1 MENDFSYQQE
11 LIKKMKEYGQT
22 KKKKNKQT
30 NKFLNLNFF

>member
-22 KKKKNKQT
+22 KKKKTNKQT
-30 NKFLNLNFF
+30 NF